1 MTEKKVATILLL
13 INSQWLSKS
22 FLCWRLLSDS
32 QGFGVR
38 AGEAI
43 LRGTFVCE
51 YIGEVLEQQEAHN
64 RRGRFT
70 FLPRRNFFFC
80 MLDVSSF
87 LLTWP
92 VLIPN
97 IAKKIAVISST
108 LMLVLTIWVDW
119 SKDIP
124 DMSLILLHMEM
135 CLGSSI
141 TGEHRSD

>member
-1 MTEKKVATILLL
+1 
-13 INSQWLSKS
+13 
-22 FLCWRLLSDS
+22 LLSDS

-70 FLPRRNFFFC
+70 FLPRRNLFFC

-97 IAKKIAVISST
+97 IAKKIAVIS
-108 LMLVLTIWVDW
+108 
-119 SKDIP
+119 
-124 DMSLILLHMEM
+124 
-135 CLGSSI
+135 
-141 TGEHRSD
+141 